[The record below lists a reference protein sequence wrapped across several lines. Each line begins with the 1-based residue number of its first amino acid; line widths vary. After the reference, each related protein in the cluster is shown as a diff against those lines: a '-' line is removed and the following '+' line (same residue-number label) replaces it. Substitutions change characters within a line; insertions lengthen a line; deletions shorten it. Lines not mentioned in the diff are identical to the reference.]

1 MGRERGQSLPDLFS
15 ADVVRDNSPPR
26 LPAVKAAPA
35 HPQQRHVLTKNL
47 PNAVKHLNDDD
58 LESLHAATLGKMK
71 RRGKTPPSGSGA
83 LPRNSPTK
91 RDKGSNPRHREVAGM
106 PLPSGKVKAVRAA
119 FMAGIRPA
127 SIARQFGISKS
138 NVMRALAINGRK
150 R

>member
-1 MGRERGQSLPDLFS
+1 
-15 ADVVRDNSPPR
+15 
-26 LPAVKAAPA
+26 
-35 HPQQRHVLTKNL
+35 
-47 PNAVKHLNDDD
+47 
-58 LESLHAATLGKMK
+58 
-71 RRGKTPPSGSGA
+71 
-83 LPRNSPTK
+83 
-91 RDKGSNPRHREVAGM
+91 M

>member
-1 MGRERGQSLPDLFS
+1 MGRERGQSSPDLFS
-15 ADVVRDNSPPR
+15 TDGARDSPPR
-26 LPAVKAAPA
+26 LPAAPA
-35 HPQQRHVLTKNL
+35 RPQQRHVLPKNL
-47 PNAVKHLNDDD
+47 PDAVRHLNDDE
-58 LESLHAATLGKMK
+58 LESLHAATLGEMK
-71 RRGKTPPSGSGA
+71 RRGKPPPSGSGA

-91 RDKGSNPRHREVAGM
+91 RDKGFNPRHGEAAEV

-138 NVMRALAINGRK
+138 NVMRALAINDRK